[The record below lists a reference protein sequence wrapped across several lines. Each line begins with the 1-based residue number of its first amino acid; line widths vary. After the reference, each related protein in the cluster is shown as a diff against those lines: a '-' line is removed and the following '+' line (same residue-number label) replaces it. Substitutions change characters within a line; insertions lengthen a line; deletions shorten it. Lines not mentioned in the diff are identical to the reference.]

1 MADKKKLSF
10 AVRNAASK
18 FRQKR
23 AEYYSYL
30 SSMLE
35 ASQGNTKFITLFER
49 DAQRYQNE
57 PRGVLCAYWRDTYMN
72 NGASL
77 ADAWE
82 GTLPDDELAIIRVA
96 EGAGAGAVMI
106 ALKDVARVAALSDK
120 VKSEV
125 IGTLLVSIIG
135 VAIALVMV
143 TIFPVFASAKLQE
156 IYSFIPL
163 DQWGPKGRSF
173 NNYAK
178 GVMDYGLYVIAIFCI
193 VIAYIQWTINNLTGP
208 MRDWLDRK
216 VVLYRVIR
224 DIKGA
229 LFLATMSTLTRR
241 RGNVMFTL
249 RDSLTLFGQNARSP
263 WLRWRVDQVVDGID
277 QTGAI
282 GTDAFNTPLLSREM
296 FFFLRDTQEARGFA
310 EGFVE
315 TGHYV
320 ETNIIVGLIKRM
332 TFYRVILLLAGVV
345 TVVGVMG
352 WQFGVIYEMKGVM
365 MMYYSSK

>member
-1 MADKKKLSF
+1 MADKKKMPF
-10 AVRNAASK
+10 VVRNAASK
-18 FRQKR
+18 FRKKR

-30 SSMLE
+30 ASMLE
-35 ASQGNTKFITLFER
+35 SSKGNTKFSTLFER
-49 DAQRYQNE
+49 DAQRYQGE
-57 PRGVLCAYWRDTYMN
+57 PRGVLCAYWRDAYMN

-77 ADAWE
+77 SDAWE
-82 GTLPDDELAIIRVA
+82 GTFPDDELAIIRVA
-96 EGAGAGAVMI
+96 EGAGAGAVMS

-125 IGTLLVSIIG
+125 IGTLLVAILG
-135 VAIALVMV
+135 VSIALVMV
-143 TIFPVFASAKLQE
+143 TVFPVFASSKLQE

-163 DQWGPKGRSF
+163 DQWGPKGKAF

-178 GVMDYGLYVIAIFCI
+178 GVVDYGLYFVCAFFL
-193 VIAYIQWTINNLTGP
+193 AFSYLQWSVNNLIGP
-208 MRDWLDRK
+208 SRDWLDRNI
-216 VVLYRVIR
+216 VLYRVIR

-241 RGNVMFTL
+241 RGNVMYTL
-249 RDSLTLFGQNARSP
+249 RDSLTLFGQSARSP
-263 WLRWRVDQVVDGID
+263 WLRWRVEQVVDGID

-296 FFFLRDTQEARGFA
+296 FFYLRDTQEARGFA

-315 TGHYV
+315 TGNYV
-320 ETNIIVGLIKRM
+320 ETNILDGLIKRM
-332 TFYRVILLLAGVV
+332 TVYRVILLLAGVL
-345 TVVGVMG
+345 TVVSVMG

-365 MMYYSSK
+365 SNYYSSK

>member
-1 MADKKKLSF
+1 MADKKKIPF
-10 AVRNAASK
+10 AVRTAAAK
-18 FRQKR
+18 FRKKR

-49 DAQRYQNE
+49 DAQRYQGE
-57 PRGVLCAYWRDTYMN
+57 PRGVLCAYWRDVYMN
-72 NGASL
+72 NGAAL
-77 ADAWE
+77 GDAWQ

-96 EGAGAGAVMI
+96 EGAGAGAVMS
-106 ALKDVARVAALSDK
+106 ALKDMARIAALSEK

-125 IGTLLVSIIG
+125 LATLLVG
-135 VAIALVMV
+135 VVGVGIALAMA
-143 TIFPVFASAKLQE
+143 TLFPVFASAKLQE

-163 DQWGPKGRSF
+163 DQWGPKGKAF
-173 NNYAK
+173 NSYAK
-178 GVMDYGLYVIAIFCI
+178 GVVSYGVYFVAVFFLVFTF
-193 VIAYIQWTINNLTGP
+193 IQWTVNNLTGP
-208 MRDWLDRK
+208 VRDWLDSK

-249 RDSLTLFGQNARSP
+249 RDSLTMFGQNARSP
-263 WLRWRVDQVVDGID
+263 WLRWRVEQVVDGID

-296 FFFLRDTQEARGFA
+296 FFYLRDTQEARGFA

-315 TGHYV
+315 TGNYV
-320 ETNIIVGLIKRM
+320 ETNILAGLIKRM
-332 TFYRVILLLAGVV
+332 TAYRVILLLAGVA

-365 MMYYSSK
+365 SLYYSSK